1 MVFKY
6 LKDRMSCVTLFV
18 KSLSRKIVVHK
29 NREHTMDPVREA
41 AQDQEQAP
49 DGAAKASGGAR
60 GRPGDRPP
68 DRSGTVRKGLSLLEL
83 LAEYPHGATAG
94 QLVADRGYAFSTCYR
109 LLSTLVDAGF
119 AEFDPDTKRYR
130 LGLLVFEMGQK
141 VATARGYAGTA
152 LPILREVTAVT
163 GESSLLAVLDG
174 DRFLTVHTV
183 DGPNHRIT
191 TDPGDRGELHS
202 SALGK
207 VLLAFA
213 PPERREA
220 LLESI
225 ELTPRTERS
234 LTDRD
239 ALRTEIERT
248 HRRGW
253 AAQDQE
259 HDDGMCAIAVPV
271 SSPGG
276 PLKAALA
283 LAAPV
288 HRCDVVGL
296 EHHLPLLAAAA
307 ARLAALLPQR
317 P

>member
-1 MVFKY
+1 
-6 LKDRMSCVTLFV
+6 
-18 KSLSRKIVVHK
+18 
-29 NREHTMDPVREA
+29 MDPVPA
-41 AQDQEQAP
+41 TAQDEAL
-49 DGAAKASGGAR
+49 GSASGGAPR
-60 GRPGDRPP
+60 SARTSSVLGARSRSAAGTPAASATRAA

-83 LAEYPHGATAG
+83 LAEHPHGATAG
-94 QLVADRGYAFSTCYR
+94 QLVADSGHAFSTCYR

-130 LGLLVFEMGQK
+130 LGLLVFELGQK
-141 VATARGYAGTA
+141 VAAARGYAGTA
-152 LPILREVTAVT
+152 LPILREVTAAT

-183 DGPNHRIT
+183 DGPHHRIT

-213 PPERREA
+213 PPERRDA
-220 LLESI
+220 LLEGI
-225 ELTPRTERS
+225 ELTPRTERT

-239 ALRTEIERT
+239 ALRAEIERT
-248 HRRGW
+248 LRRGW

-259 HDDGMCAIAVPV
+259 HDDGMCAVAVPV
-271 SSPGG
+271 ASPGG

-288 HRCDVVGL
+288 HRCDVAGL
-296 EHHLPLLAAAA
+296 ERHLPLLDDAA